1 MNCAVDIQE
10 KEQDSNRF
18 LIKSNN
24 KQKLRNIMIYFYI
37 AILASTTNS
46 WVNIFSEILADETKD
61 IICLVVSWIFASLPC
76 INMVTELLSSIW
88 NLVMK
93 DIEKENVLKCVKA
106 LFDFVVI
113 LHILN
118 ESRRVPT
125 YRVKQETTPKIVI
138 ASYFLLMSQRITDD
152 LNSSTIT
159 VIVTSVM
166 MILGMNV
173 IRKEKFGYLKSSMK
187 HFIDFLVYCFS
198 SSTQRRVIPYLGN
211 IIPTLLIGYL
221 IILASGILIYLED
234 RLVKCI
240 VLPRDRLLFAY
251 GIILFM
257 LALYISKEGED
268 MAIDI
273 VKNATSRWSIA
284 HQRASSFLFS
294 FFDKN

>member
-61 IICLVVSWIFASLPC
+61 ITCLVVSWIFASLPC

-88 NLVMK
+88 SLVMK

-106 LFDFVVI
+106 LFDLVVI

-118 ESRRVPT
+118 ESRRVTT
-125 YRVKQETTPKIVI
+125 YKVKQKTTPKIVI

-152 LNSSTIT
+152 LDSSTIT

-198 SSTQRRVIPYLGN
+198 PSTQRRVIPYLEN

-221 IILASGILIYLED
+221 IILASGILIYLEE

-257 LALYISKEGED
+257 LALYISKEGKD

-273 VKNATSRWSIA
+273 VKNATSRWSIV
-284 HQRASSFLFS
+284 HQRANSFLFS
-294 FFDKN
+294 FFDKS